1 MTIIIFIIILLV
13 LVLIHE
19 AGHFLAAKISKVR
32 VDEFAFGFP
41 PRIFSVK
48 KGETKY
54 SFNALPIGGYVKIFG
69 EDGLKED
76 NQKEYKRNF
85 VSKHPLIK
93 IFILAAGVIM
103 NLLLAFILVTVSVFN
118 GTTFQVDG
126 ASAEYQKFIEEGRV
140 RKEFLVITGVA
151 KDTPAFNAGIK
162 TGYVIKDIFLNEE
175 NLAGRV
181 STHKSLDLKRNTEEV
196 VKDLQDSLNGEGRG
210 MIDSVTIVYR
220 IPATGEVS
228 STTLAGVYKVDN
240 EKAKKII
247 GVSFGK
253 FADIHLKF
261 WECIKIGA
269 EKTIWMIEQTVLG
282 FADLL
287 KNIVTKGEVSKDVAG
302 PVGIFALVKE
312 AREMG
317 VNYIL
322 IFSAVLSI
330 SLAVFNIL
338 PFPALDGGRILFVII
353 ESVTRRKIGEK
364 WQTILNGAG
373 FVILILLMIAISVR
387 DVINLF

>member
-1 MTIIIFIIILLV
+1 MTIIIFIIILLT

-19 AGHFLAAKISKVR
+19 AGHFFAAKMSKVR

-41 PRIFSVK
+41 PRLYSVK

-69 EDGLKED
+69 EDGLSED
-76 NQKEYKRNF
+76 NKHEYSRNF
-85 VSKHPLIK
+85 VSKHPIVK

-103 NLLLAFILVTVSVFN
+103 NILLAFILVTVSVFN

-126 ASAEYQKFIEEGRV
+126 ASKEYQKFIDEGRV
-140 RKEFLVITGVA
+140 RKEFLVVTAVA
-151 KDTPAFNAGIK
+151 KDTPAYNAGIK
-162 TGYVIKDIFLNEE
+162 SGYIVKDIFLNEE
-175 NLAGRV
+175 NLAGKV
-181 STHKSLDLKRNTEEV
+181 STHKALDLKRNTEEV
-196 VKDLQDSLNGEGRG
+196 VKDISNNLNGEGRI
-210 MIDSVTIVYR
+210 MVDSLTIVYR
-220 IPATGEVS
+220 EPATGEVS
-228 STTLAGVYKVDN
+228 STTLAGVYRKEGEDN
-240 EKAKKII
+240 KKII

-253 FADIHLKF
+253 FADIHLTF
-261 WECIKIGA
+261 FECIKIGG
-269 EKTIWMIEQTVLG
+269 EKTLWMIEETIIG
-282 FADLL
+282 FVDLL
-287 KNIVTKGEVSKDVAG
+287 KNIFTKGEVSKDVAG
-302 PVGIFALVKE
+302 PVRIFALVKE
-312 AREMG
+312 ARGMG
-317 VNYIL
+317 INYIL

-353 ESVTRRKIGEK
+353 ESIIRKKISEK

-373 FVILILLMIAISVR
+373 FLILILLMIAISVR